1 MKKNTVA
8 LISVI
13 VAVLIIAGG
22 LYAIG
27 NRSNGEEYTKTNDGL
42 LTITEFNVS
51 DESKTESFV
60 DGTFFVLER
69 DGNIHIKL
77 VADIFVEAADTGGAS
92 IYIPDGLTITDM
104 LCSING
110 CTSNDYTAVWETADA
125 DAKYHKFIEVARSL
139 SRPTPE
145 GGGAGM
151 LIVELDLNKSA
162 INDNTDSLAFLIG
175 IGTDS
180 TGEHIST
187 GIVNKTINVPLS

>member
-13 VAVLIIAGG
+13 VAVTIIAGG
-22 LYAIG
+22 LYVIG

-69 DGNIHIKL
+69 NGDIHIKL
-77 VADIFVEAADTGGAS
+77 VADIFVEAVDTGGAS

-110 CTSNDYTAVWETADA
+110 CTSDDYTAVWETADA

-139 SRPTPE
+139 FRPTPE

-151 LIVELDLNKSA
+151 LIVEFDLDKSDIKDGA
-162 INDNTDSLAFLIG
+162 KSLAFLIG
-175 IGTDS
+175 VGTDS
-180 TGEHIST
+180 SGEHISVGT
-187 GIVNKTINVPLS
+187 VSKTICVPLS